1 MAKIRTKIYDEQVSS
16 LENMA
21 DGARKHAE
29 NPKIKTIIDEKQ
41 LRKDKQEVEDLR
53 EKYNQLL
60 ADTEKAYDVFNE
72 KYKSNVKVLAKDT
85 RLVKGIFGRSAP
97 ELKDFGIKPEK
108 K

>member
-1 MAKIRTKIYDEQVSS
+1 MAKINTKYYDSQVSE

-21 DGARKHAE
+21 DGAEKHID
-29 NPKIKTIIDEKQ
+29 NPKIKATVDQKE
-41 LRKDKQEVEDLR
+41 LREAKKEIENLR
-53 EKYNQLL
+53 EKYNQLM